1 MNGMLYSFRKF
12 VVSINAT
19 SCISLVKVQLSVLI
33 SLIIFFRST
42 DYIDTVYYDNS
53 VVQNNIYRNT
63 AMMFP

>member
-19 SCISLVKVQLSVLI
+19 SCISLVQVQLSVLSI
-33 SLIIFFRST
+33 T
-42 DYIDTVYYDNS
+42 YYIDTVCYDNS
-53 VVQNNIYRNT
+53 AVQNNIYRNT